1 MARAP
6 HPRHVPCVS
15 RQLQRLGA
23 WWVIPRVVRAVATD
37 VVVGAALR
45 SVAVARHDPELWVE
59 ALDGNYSE
67 QPVELEAALAE
78 ALEALPHLI
87 LDALSEITVAAAM
100 RASRGLAAERR
111 NGGRSWQ
118 YAWCVAKPSARRP
131 SG

>member
-1 MARAP
+1 
-6 HPRHVPCVS
+6 
-15 RQLQRLGA
+15 
-23 WWVIPRVVRAVATD
+23 
-37 VVVGAALR
+37 VVGAALR

-78 ALEALPHLI
+78 ALEALPDLI